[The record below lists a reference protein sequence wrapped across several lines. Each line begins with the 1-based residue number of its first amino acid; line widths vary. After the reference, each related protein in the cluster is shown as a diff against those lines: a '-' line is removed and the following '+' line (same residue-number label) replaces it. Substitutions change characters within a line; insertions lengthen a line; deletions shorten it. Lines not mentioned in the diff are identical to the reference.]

1 LIAEYPLKDM
11 LAAFG
16 SRLHWIVGMSTY
28 IVVAVV
34 GIFIGLSKGGMGAT
48 LGILAIPLLSL
59 VMPPTDAV
67 GLSLPMLLF
76 GDVFALYVYWN
87 KWDMHYMR
95 VLLPMALVGVAIGTI
110 LLATLPSLALRRII
124 GVLAL
129 TFVAYKL
136 SADRLLSVQYQSRGW
151 HGYVTGV
158 VAGTA
163 SALANSGS
171 VPFTIY
177 MLLQGVKPEIYAATA
192 TLFFAILNVVRLPTQ
207 IVAGIFDV
215 QRVLESLWVTPV
227 IVGGVVAGRWLVVR
241 INQKA
246 FERFMLAILFVASLV
261 LLFLIPRT

>member
-1 LIAEYPLKDM
+1 
-11 LAAFG
+11 
-16 SRLHWIVGMSTY
+16 MSTY
-28 IVVAVV
+28 IVVAIV

-95 VLLPMALVGVAIGTI
+95 VLLPLALVGVAIGTF
-110 LLATLPSLALRRII
+110 LLASLPSLVLRRII
-124 GVLAL
+124 GLLAL
-129 TFVAYKL
+129 SFVVYKFT
-136 SADRLLSVQYQSRGW
+136 SDRLLTIQYQPRGW

-158 VAGTA
+158 AAGTA

-177 MLLQGVKPEIYAATA
+177 MLLQGVKPEIFAATA
-192 TLFFAILNVVRLPTQ
+192 TLFFAVLNVVRLPTQ
-207 IVAGIFDV
+207 IVAGIFDM
-215 QRVLESLWVTPV
+215 QRVLETLWVTPV
-227 IVGGVVAGRWLVVR
+227 IVFGVVMGRWLVLR

-246 FERFMLAILFVASLV
+246 FERFMLLVLFVASLV
-261 LLFLIPRT
+261 MIFLVPTT